1 MSIGR
6 GDIYHSDN
14 FPFIDHGK
22 FFVVIGENAEEIV
35 GSFFINSNIRNF
47 LMTKPKLLALQ
58 VGLGYEEYPFLTRN
72 SYLDCSQIIRISK
85 RDLSAD
91 LESGVASYRG
101 KLSAEDMDTV
111 LELVRS
117 SEVFSPAEKEFFR

>member
-1 MSIGR
+1 MPIER
-6 GDIYHSDN
+6 GDIYHSEN

-22 FFVVIGENAEEIV
+22 FFVVIGENADEVV

-58 VGLGYEEYPFLTRN
+58 VGLGCEEYPFLTHN
-72 SYLDCSQIIRISK
+72 SFLDCSHIVRISK
-85 RDLSAD
+85 HDLSSD

-101 KLSAEDMDTV
+101 KLSVVDMDTV
-111 LELVRS
+111 LDLIRA
-117 SEVFSPAEKEFFR
+117 SEVFSPADKEFFK